1 MSGHAKTDRAEDMS
15 AALAPVHIR
24 RSDRPWTGYLLILI
38 LLIVWE
44 LTSVFKLVD
53 PFFLPPVRSIAASGA
68 TLVES
73 GDLLRHLGSSAWRLA
88 LGYGLGVV
96 LAIAMG
102 LVIGYYREAYKAFS
116 PLIELLRPLPS
127 AALIPVAI
135 LFLGIG
141 DGMKIFIISWAAF
154 FPVVINT
161 SDGVRGVD
169 PILLDTAR
177 TFQLTEWE
185 IFRSV
190 LIPASAPQVVTGMR
204 VSLGIAIILVVI
216 SEMVA
221 GNTGI
226 GYLILNAQR
235 SFEVPAMFAAI
246 FVLAICG
253 YFLSQMFIWI
263 ERGKLRWRYLSE
275 HRES

>member
-1 MSGHAKTDRAEDMS
+1 MRADPAQFDDVP
-15 AALAPVHIR
+15 AALAQARVR
-24 RSDRPWTGYLLILI
+24 RSDRPWSGYLLILV
-38 LLIVWE
+38 LLSLWE
-44 LTSVFKLVD
+44 LASDLKVVD
-53 PFFLPPVRSIAASGA
+53 PFFLPPVRSIAAAGVN
-68 TLVES
+68 LLLS
-73 GDLLRHLGSSAWRLA
+73 GDLFSHLGTSAWHLA
-88 LGYGLGVV
+88 LGYSVGVI
-96 LAIAMG
+96 LAIAIG
-102 LVIGYYREAYKAFS
+102 LLIGYYREAYKALS

-141 DGMKIFIISWAAF
+141 DSMKIFIIAWAAF

-169 PILLDTAR
+169 TVLLDTAR
-177 TFQLTEWE
+177 TFQLTQWE
-185 IFRSV
+185 LFRSI
-190 LIPASAPQVVTGMR
+190 LIPATAPQVVTGMR
-204 VSLGIAIILVVI
+204 ISLGIAIILVVI

-246 FVLAICG
+246 FVLVICG
-253 YFLSQMFIWI
+253 YSLSQMFIWV
-263 ERGKLRWRYLSE
+263 EHRKLRWRYLSE
-275 HRES
+275 QQER